1 MRYHNLISR
10 DNSLILKGGAILL
23 MLFHHLFYS
32 PSSTLLFWDYHLQ
45 LGSHDI
51 GVFNQLGV
59 YGKLC
64 VAIFVFASGYGLEIT
79 YLNKGLSVLTFYK
92 RRFKKLFLNYWFIWL
107 LFVPI
112 GIFVFGRTMTD
123 AYGNHAVVK
132 MILDFL
138 GVLNLT
144 GALGYNPTWW
154 FYSCIIVLYLLYPL
168 LHKKLSNKWLL
179 ILTISVFVSV
189 CGGLPIISPI
199 SNYLLPF
206 TTGMLVARIPVS
218 TFDKL
223 TLKDTVIAFILL
235 SVVRNFSGMVCII
248 DTLLCLTFAV
258 FLYQVQLKGWLQK
271 VFIQLGKHSQNI
283 FLFHTFIY
291 WYWFREETY
300 ITRDPII
307 IFIQLTAVCYLIS
320 VAIEFVKQKIGFYK
334 LFEI

>member
-1 MRYHNLISR
+1 MQYNSLISK

-23 MLFHHLFYS
+23 MLLHHLFYS
-32 PSSTLLFWDYHLQ
+32 PSSTDLFWDYHIQ

-51 GVFNQLGV
+51 GIVNQLGV

-64 VAIFVFASGYGLEIT
+64 VAIFVFASGYGLETT
-79 YLNKGLSVLTFYK
+79 YLTKYLSVITFYK

-123 AYGNHAVVK
+123 AYGNHAIVK
-132 MILDFL
+132 MLLDFF

-144 GALGYNPTWW
+144 GTLGYNPTWW

-168 LHKKLSNKWLL
+168 LHKILSYKWLL
-179 ILTISVFVSV
+179 ILTFSVFVSV

-206 TTGMLVARIPVS
+206 ITGMLVARMPEP
-218 TFDKL
+218 TFVTLK
-223 TLKDTVIAFILL
+223 LKDTVIAFVLL
-235 SVVRNFSGMVCII
+235 SVVRNFSGMVCVI
-248 DTLLCLTFAV
+248 DTLLCLTLAV
-258 FLYQVQLKGWLQK
+258 FLYQVQFKGWLQK
-271 VFIQLGKHSQNI
+271 IFIQLGKHSQNI
-283 FLFHTFIY
+283 FLFHTFIFL
-291 WYWFREETY
+291 YWFKEETY

-307 IFIQLTAVCYLIS
+307 IFIQLTTVCYLIS

-334 LFEI
+334 ICK